1 METPD
6 TVAIAL
12 QLDQEQHPT
21 LLINIY
27 NTKHTPQLAELRTQ
41 LRKHL
46 RNNTYNGVIIAGDFN
61 LHHPLWNPPSYH
73 VQDPEA
79 DILIDVMSQI
89 RLKPMLPLGTITFP
103 RAKTAIDLVWGNE
116 YVEQRIIKCRIASNC
131 DHRSDHHPIETIL
144 NLRPNPYGPQ
154 AQQPYNYTKTDWK
167 AFEQKLENY
176 LPILNHLTQ
185 PTIDTVNQLASDISA
200 AIRRATAETTP
211 RADICPFSKRWWR
224 KELSDLRKQAQR
236 ARKRFNRY
244 GTQELEGEWKEHRT
258 RYKRKMDESKRDT

>member
-1 METPD
+1 MQTIAILQNNLNKSQHNTHSILNDPISSKYAILMVQEQYFSTYTNSSLTHHSWTLIESKSMENNPPRAAIYINKTILPAHSYEPVPMETPD

-41 LRKHL
+41 LRKYL

-79 DILIDVMSQI
+79 DMLIDVMSQI

-131 DHRSDHHPIETIL
+131 DHGSDHHPIETIL
-144 NLRPNPYGPQ
+144 NLRPSPYGPEGQ
-154 AQQPYNYTKTDWK
+154 RPYNYTKTDW
-167 AFEQKLENY
+167 
-176 LPILNHLTQ
+176 
-185 PTIDTVNQLASDISA
+185 
-200 AIRRATAETTP
+200 
-211 RADICPFSKRWWR
+211 
-224 KELSDLRKQAQR
+224 
-236 ARKRFNRY
+236 
-244 GTQELEGEWKEHRT
+244 
-258 RYKRKMDESKRDT
+258 